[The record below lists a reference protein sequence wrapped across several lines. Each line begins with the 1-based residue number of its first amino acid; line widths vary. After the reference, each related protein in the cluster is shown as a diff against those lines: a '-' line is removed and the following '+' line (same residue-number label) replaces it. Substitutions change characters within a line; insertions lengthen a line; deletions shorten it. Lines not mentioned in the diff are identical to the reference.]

1 MSETDSFIE
10 EVTEEVRR
18 DRLFKL
24 MRKYGWIGVLAV
36 LAIVGG
42 AAWNEWQ
49 KASAR
54 AEAEAFGDAILA
66 ALAADDPAGRTA
78 ALAAL
83 SAPAEG
89 QAALLSFL
97 AAEESLAA
105 GDAGAAETALAAVAA
120 DATAPA
126 LYRQLAQLKLLILKG
141 PSMSAQDRDQG
152 LAALAAPGA
161 PFRPLALEQQALALA
176 GAGKAEE
183 ARALF
188 AQIMQEAGV
197 PAGLRQRAA
206 QMIVVLGGDPAGQ

>member
-36 LAIVGG
+36 LLIVGG

-66 ALAADDPAGRTA
+66 ALSADDPAGRTA
-78 ALAAL
+78 ALAAVP
-83 SAPAEG
+83 APAEG

-105 GDAGAAETALAAVAA
+105 GDTGAAETALAGVAA
-120 DATAPA
+120 DATAPE
-126 LYRQLAQLKLLILKG
+126 LYRQMAQLKLLILKG
-141 PSMSAQDRDQG
+141 PSMSADERDQG

-183 ARALF
+183 ARALY